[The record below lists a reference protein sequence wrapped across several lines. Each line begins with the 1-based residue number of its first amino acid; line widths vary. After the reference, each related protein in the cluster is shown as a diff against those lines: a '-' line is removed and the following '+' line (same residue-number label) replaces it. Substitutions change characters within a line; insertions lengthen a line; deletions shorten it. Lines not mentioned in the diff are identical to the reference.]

1 MTSEEG
7 FDVGEGNGCGF
18 VNNYEIR
25 MAYLV
30 CIVGEDELYE
40 LCMSFEN
47 IDSQGCSLVLLVAA
61 VNALKILP
69 LFEIQ

>member
-1 MTSEEG
+1 
-7 FDVGEGNGCGF
+7 
-18 VNNYEIR
+18 